1 MNRSMFLSVKV
12 LCLLLGT
19 SHFVQARNPWGSE
32 VSEARSVQSKTE
44 DIAERLADEFPF
56 SPAVRPA
63 MDLDHMARQLRSL
76 VECGASF
83 GQIQTVLRATCAAS
97 HHVHRLVT
105 NDCHARGDRRLV
117 GYFPE
122 LTKRLDRLDRELTD
136 RYRSLGVPYCPPHGG
151 PVVPVVT
158 IPRLGGPVPHDWNPG
173 SYRFEN
179 EAPHESWRIAPEF
192 LERLPVVPS
201 VPNPQLPPGAQIGP
215 IDYRTERTP
224 APRIGQQL
232 LSSLLRDLLEGI

>member
-1 MNRSMFLSVKV
+1 MNRSMLLGVKV
-12 LCLLLGT
+12 FCLLLGT
-19 SHFVQARNPWGSE
+19 NPLAQARNPWSSE

-83 GQIQTVLRATCAAS
+83 GQIQTVLRTTCAAS
-97 HHVHRLVT
+97 HHVHRLVAS
-105 NDCHARGDRRLV
+105 DCHARGDRRLV

-122 LTKRLDRLDRELTD
+122 LTKRMDRLDRELAD
-136 RYRSLGVPYCPPHGG
+136 RYRSLAVPYCPPHGE

-158 IPRLGGPVPHDWNPG
+158 VPSLGGPVPYDWHQG
-173 SYRFEN
+173 SSRFDR

-201 VPNPQLPPGAQIGP
+201 VPSPQLPPGAQIGP
-215 IDYRTERTP
+215 IDYRTERAPT
-224 APRIGQQL
+224 PRIGQQL
-232 LSSLLRDLLEGI
+232 LSSLLSDLLEGI

>member
-1 MNRSMFLSVKV
+1 MNRSMLLGVKV
-12 LCLLLGT
+12 FCLLLGT
-19 SHFVQARNPWGSE
+19 NPLAQARNPWSSE

-83 GQIQTVLRATCAAS
+83 GQIQTVLRTTCAAS
-97 HHVHRLVT
+97 HHVHRLVAS
-105 NDCHARGDRRLV
+105 DCHARGDRRLV

-122 LTKRLDRLDRELTD
+122 LTKRLDRLDRELAD
-136 RYRSLGVPYCPPHGG
+136 RYRSLAVPYCPPHGE

-158 IPRLGGPVPHDWNPG
+158 VPSLGGPVPYDWHQG
-173 SYRFEN
+173 SSRFDR

-201 VPNPQLPPGAQIGP
+201 VPSPQLPPGAQIGP
-215 IDYRTERTP
+215 IDYRTERAPT
-224 APRIGQQL
+224 PRIGQQL
-232 LSSLLRDLLEGI
+232 LSSLLSDLLEGI